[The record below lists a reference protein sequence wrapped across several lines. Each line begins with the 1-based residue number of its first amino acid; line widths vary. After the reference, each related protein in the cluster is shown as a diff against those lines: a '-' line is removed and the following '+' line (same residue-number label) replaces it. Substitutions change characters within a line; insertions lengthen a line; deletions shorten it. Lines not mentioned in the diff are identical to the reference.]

1 MSFNEHI
8 PDRVL
13 EYSDPKKFIGVLDE
27 LYKFKQDKMFTALRH
42 TNPILLTDK
51 KWLIKK
57 LSDYGVDFIPMEF
70 PLEIIQQFLLNADVI
85 LGTRGSKKGFGLFL
99 SAMTLGR
106 VTFLDYSNFYAEP
119 NILILNS
126 RVQGNITGDNSS
138 SNFYLVDD
146 NSKINGSVSLTATI
160 RSFYFSDETT
170 KALIMDTIEKSYPMF
185 LGFSPNRQVTFNT
198 STASQPYFH
207 SLLNRFFI

>member
-1 MSFNEHI
+1 MSFSKYI

-13 EYSDPKKFIGVLDE
+13 EFSDPNKFAGVLDE

-85 LGTRGSKKGFGLFL
+85 LGTRGSARGFELFL
-99 SAMTLGR
+99 SAMTLGE
-106 VTFLDYSNFYAEP
+106 VNVDYSKFYAEP
-119 NILILNS
+119 NILILDS
-126 RVQGNITGDNSS
+126 RVQGNVTGDNSAG
-138 SNFYLVDD
+138 NFYLVSD
-146 NSKINGSVSLTATI
+146 NSQVNGTMTLTATI
-160 RSFYFSDETT
+160 KSSYFSDEVT
-170 KALIMDTIEKSYPMF
+170 KTLIMDVIEKSYPMF

-198 STASQPYFH
+198 STASKPYFH
-207 SLLNRFFI
+207 SLLNKFFI

>member
-1 MSFNEHI
+1 MSFSKYI

-13 EYSDPKKFIGVLDE
+13 EFSDPNRFTEVLDE

-85 LGTRGSKKGFGLFL
+85 LGTRGSAKGFELFL
-99 SAMTLGR
+99 SVMTLGE
-106 VTFLDYSNFYAEP
+106 VKVDYSNFYTEP
-119 NILILNS
+119 SILILNS
-126 RVQGNITGDNSS
+126 RVQGNLTGDNVSGS
-138 SNFYLVDD
+138 YYPVDD
-146 NSKINGSVSLTATI
+146 DSQVNGNVSLEVTI
-160 RSFYFSDETT
+160 NSSYFSDSTIKE
-170 KALIMDTIEKSYPMF
+170 LIMDTIEKVYPMF
-185 LGFSPNRQVTFNT
+185 LGFSPNCQVTFTT
-198 STASQPYFH
+198 SAASKPYFH

>member
-1 MSFNEHI
+1 MSFSKYI

-13 EYSDPKKFIGVLDE
+13 EFSDPNKFTEVLDE

-85 LGTRGSKKGFGLFL
+85 LGTRGSAKGFELFL
-99 SAMTLGR
+99 SVMTLGE
-106 VTFLDYSNFYAEP
+106 VKVDYSDFYTEP
-119 NILILNS
+119 SILILNS
-126 RVQGNITGDNSS
+126 RVQGKLTGDNVSG
-138 SNFYLVDD
+138 NYYLVDD
-146 NSKINGSVSLTATI
+146 DSQVNGNVSLEVTI
-160 RSFYFSDETT
+160 NSSYFSDSTIKE
-170 KALIMDTIEKSYPMF
+170 LIMGTIEKVYPMF
-185 LGFSPNRQVTFNT
+185 LGFSPNCQVTFTT
-198 STASQPYFH
+198 SVASKPYFH

>member
-1 MSFNEHI
+1 MSFSKYI

-13 EYSDPKKFIGVLDE
+13 EFSDPNKFTEVLDE

-85 LGTRGSKKGFGLFL
+85 LGTRGSAKGFELFL
-99 SAMTLGR
+99 SVMTLGE
-106 VTFLDYSNFYAEP
+106 VKVNCTNFYAEP
-119 NILILNS
+119 NILILDS
-126 RVQGNITGDNSS
+126 RVQGNITGDSS
-138 SNFYLVDD
+138 LGIFYLVDD
-146 NSKINGSVSLTATI
+146 DSQINGKVTLTVTI
-160 RSFYFSDETT
+160 SSPYFSDKTT
-170 KALIMDTIEKSYPMF
+170 KTLIMDTIRRVHPMF
-185 LGFSPNRQVTFNT
+185 LGFSPNREVTFNT
-198 STASQPYFH
+198 STASKPYFH
-207 SLLNRFFI
+207 SLLNKFFV

>member
-1 MSFNEHI
+1 MSFSKYI

-13 EYSDPKKFIGVLDE
+13 EFSDPNKFAGVLDE

-70 PLEIIQQFLLNADVI
+70 PLEVIQQFLLNADVI
-85 LGTRGSKKGFGLFL
+85 LGTRGSAKGFELFL
-99 SAMTLGR
+99 SAMTLGE
-106 VTFLDYSNFYAEP
+106 VNVDYSKFYAEP
-119 NILILNS
+119 NILILDS
-126 RVQGNITGDNSS
+126 RVQGNVTGDNSAG
-138 SNFYLVDD
+138 NFYLVSD
-146 NSKINGSVSLTATI
+146 NSQVNGTMTLTATI
-160 RSFYFSDETT
+160 KSPYFSDEAT
-170 KALIMDTIEKSYPMF
+170 KTLIMDAIEKSYPMF

-198 STASQPYFH
+198 SMASKPYFH
-207 SLLNRFFI
+207 SLLNKFFI

>member
-1 MSFNEHI
+1 MSFSKYI

-13 EYSDPKKFIGVLDE
+13 EFSDPNKFAGVLDE

-85 LGTRGSKKGFGLFL
+85 LGTRGSAKGFELFL
-99 SAMTLGR
+99 SAMTLGE
-106 VTFLDYSNFYAEP
+106 VNVDYSKFYAEP
-119 NILILNS
+119 NILILDS
-126 RVQGNITGDNSS
+126 RVQGNVTGDNSAG
-138 SNFYLVDD
+138 NFYLVGD
-146 NSKINGSVSLTATI
+146 NSQVNGTMTLTATI
-160 RSFYFSDETT
+160 KSSYFSDEVT
-170 KALIMDTIEKSYPMF
+170 KTLIMDVIEKSYPMF

-198 STASQPYFH
+198 STASMPYFH
-207 SLLNRFFI
+207 SLLNKFFI